1 MRRRKHTNEEI
12 SSLLTQAAG
21 MAAQGELQSD
31 IARKL
36 GISVM
41 TLHRWRKTP
50 PREPHHLV
58 ASPPIGAA
66 PVRYEAMAGN
76 SRIEEL
82 ELDNSRLR
90 RLVIDLLLGKT
101 RLEESDQAV
110 NSSPRHA
117 MI

>member
-41 TLHRWRKTP
+41 TLHRWRKM
-50 PREPHHLV
+50 PRAPYDTV
-58 ASPPIGAA
+58 ISPPINGL
-66 PVRYEAMAGN
+66 PDRYEGMAGS
-76 SRIEEL
+76 SRIEDLEL
-82 ELDNSRLR
+82 ENSRLR
-90 RLVIDLLLGKT
+90 RLVIDLLLEKT
-101 RLEESDQAV
+101 RLEELDQAV
-110 NSSPRHA
+110 GSPPRHA
-117 MI
+117 MV